1 MSVAEHLF
9 TYEIPWND
17 CQMINRMEIMQ
28 FDPVLKNKCYG
39 FPLHA
44 HTQDKFFATLDYSGN
59 DRFV

>member
-1 MSVAEHLF
+1 
-9 TYEIPWND
+9 
-17 CQMINRMEIMQ
+17 MEIMQ

-44 HTQDKFFATLDYSGN
+44 HTQDKFFATLHYSGN